1 MASFR
6 HLIRS
11 VIADLTPPVI
21 LRPARKLWRVVHGL
35 GWYNFY
41 GQWSTLADV
50 PVTQENPGSDPWA
63 QTIVAGWQ
71 QNLKTATGPTCDDT
85 GKLILPLLASQFAD
99 PLTVLYF
106 GGGAGIGLANILKFA
121 CLDLSRLSYVLVE
134 TPAMCRAVRRE
145 IGAHSWT
152 VVEQIPDTLPAP

>member
-1 MASFR
+1 MAIFR

-11 VIADLTPPVI
+11 VIADLTPQII
-21 LRPARKLWRVVHGL
+21 LRPARKLWRVANGL

-41 GQWSTLADV
+41 GQWPTLADV

-71 QNLKTATGPTCDDT
+71 QNLKTAAGATRDDT
-85 GKLILPLLASQFAD
+85 GKLILPCS
-99 PLTVLYF
+99 PLVCRPLDGPRF
-106 GGGAGIGLANILKFA
+106 GGGTGIGLANIQV
-121 CLDLSRLSYVLVE
+121 CLPRLIAFVLCASRDAGHV
-134 TPAMCRAVRRE
+134 PRRSPE